1 MHFGN
6 AHTNGDT
13 VVYFSNMKV
22 IAVGDLFTSAPDPDR
37 SAGGSLAGWGSV
49 LAEILKRDFD
59 FAIPSKGPAATR
71 ADVEAFKKRID
82 ALAAGAGRRRNDD
95 AS

>member
-49 LAEILKRDFD
+49 LAEILKLDFD
-59 FAIPSKGPAATR
+59 FAIPSKG
-71 ADVEAFKKRID
+71 
-82 ALAAGAGRRRNDD
+82 RRLRERT
-95 AS
+95 